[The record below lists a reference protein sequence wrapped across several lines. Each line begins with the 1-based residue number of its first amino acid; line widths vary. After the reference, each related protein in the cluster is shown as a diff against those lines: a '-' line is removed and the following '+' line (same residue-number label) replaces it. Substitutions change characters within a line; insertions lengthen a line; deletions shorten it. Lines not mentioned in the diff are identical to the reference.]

1 MKVLQINAVYGFSST
16 GRTCKEL
23 QESLIK
29 QGIECFTVYG
39 ERKGD
44 FENTKY
50 IGNIL
55 DHKWHALSSR
65 ISGKVGY
72 ASKIPTRGLIRFIKE
87 YKPDI
92 VHLRN
97 LHGNYVNIPMLLKY
111 LGEHNIATVITL
123 HDCFFYTGKCCYYT
137 ETKCEKWK
145 DLCDKCPANKQWN
158 KSWFFDKTKKMFL
171 DKKRL
176 LGQIKRLAVVGVSKW
191 IAEEAKRSP
200 LMKNA
205 HTIDYVYNWI
215 NFKSFYYREHTD
227 IRKKLN
233 MQDKKIILGVSAL
246 WVNDKGLNDFIE
258 LEKKLPEDYEI
269 VLVGKLKEDIQL
281 PKRIT
286 CVGATS
292 SVDELAEY
300 YSTAD
305 VFVSPSVQETFG
317 KVVAEAL
324 SCGTPACVYE
334 TTALPELVANGC
346 GEKVEVHN
354 IQMMAEAIKKICEN
368 GKDFYR
374 EQCII
379 HAQKNFDLETNVAQY
394 LQIYKNLLSVGEQV
408 N

>member
-23 QESLIK
+23 QESLLK
-29 QGIECFTVYG
+29 RGIECFTVYG

-50 IGNIL
+50 IGNFL
-55 DHKWHALSSR
+55 DHKLHALFSR
-65 ISGKVGY
+65 ISGKIGY
-72 ASKIPTRGLIRFIKE
+72 GSKISTRKLIHFIE
-87 YKPDI
+87 AYKPDI

-111 LGEHNIATVITL
+111 LGKEDIATVITL
-123 HDCFFYTGKCCYYT
+123 HDCFLYTGKCCYYT
-137 ETKCEKWK
+137 ETRCEKWK
-145 DLCDKCPANKQWN
+145 NVCGNCPTNRQWN
-158 KSWFFDKTKKMFL
+158 KSWFFDRTQKMFL
-171 DKKRL
+171 DKKKL
-176 LGQIKRLAVVGVSKW
+176 LGRIGRLAVVGVSKW
-191 IAEEAKRSP
+191 ISDEAKLSP

-215 NFKSFYYREHTD
+215 NFKSFYYRET
-227 IRKKLN
+227 IELRKKLR
-233 MQDKKIILGVSAL
+233 MEGEKIILGVSAL
-246 WVNDKGLNDFIE
+246 WVKDKGLNDFIE
-258 LEKKLPEDYEI
+258 LEKRLPKNYEI
-269 VLVGKLKEDIQL
+269 VLVGKLKEEMVL

-300 YSTAD
+300 YSMAD

-346 GEKVEVHN
+346 GEKVPVHN
-354 IQMMAEAIKKICEN
+354 IDALAVAIKTICEN
-368 GKDFYR
+368 GKEFYR
-374 EQCII
+374 EQCIN
-379 HAQKNFDLETNVAQY
+379 HAKKNFDLDTNVAQY
-394 LQIYKNLLSVGEQV
+394 LQIYESLLSAKE
-408 N
+408 